1 MLPKWQYTDE
11 GSTLTDTPE
20 DLLSRVKDGDE
31 DAFTL
36 IYTRYVSGVRGFV
49 RHMGIPSN
57 STEDVAQNVFMTL
70 IKNAAAFDVQR
81 GAALSFIYGIAR
93 NHILRWLRENKREDV
108 ASLETEFAGSDVN
121 PLMQYSKAEEISKLR
136 SAIQLLPEHYREVII
151 LCEIHEFSYEQAAQI
166 LDCAVGTV
174 RSRLHR
180 GRSILAKNL
189 REGLGKG
196 NGVSKYELPTL
207 ETNSF

>member
-1 MLPKWQYTDE
+1 M
-11 GSTLTDTPE
+11 TDTAE
-20 DLLSRVKDGDE
+20 ELLSRVRDGDE

-36 IYTRYVSGVRGFV
+36 IYTRYVSGVRSFV

-70 IKNAAAFDVQR
+70 IKNASTFDIQR
-81 GAALSFIYGIAR
+81 GSALSFIYGVAR
-93 NHILRWLRENKREDV
+93 NHILRWIRENKRVDV
-108 ASLETEFAGSDVN
+108 ASLETEIAGSEFVN
-121 PLMQYSKAEEISKLR
+121 PLMEYSKAEEVSKLR
-136 SAIQLLPEHYREVII
+136 KAIQLLPEHYREVII
-151 LCEIHEFSYEQAAQI
+151 LCEIHEFSYEQAAEI

-180 GRSILAKNL
+180 GRSILANNL
-189 REGLGKG
+189 REAFGKG

>member
-1 MLPKWQYTDE
+1 M
-11 GSTLTDTPE
+11 
-20 DLLSRVKDGDE
+20 
-31 DAFTL
+31 
-36 IYTRYVSGVRGFV
+36 VSGKQ
-49 RHMGIPSN
+49 
-57 STEDVAQNVFMTL
+57 EKDVAT
-70 IKNAAAFDVQR
+70 
-81 GAALSFIYGIAR
+81 
-93 NHILRWLRENKREDV
+93 
-108 ASLETEFAGSDVN
+108 LETEFPGSDDN
-121 PLMQYSKAEEISKLR
+121 PLMEYSKAEEISKLR
-136 SAIQLLPEHYREVII
+136 SAIQLSPEHYREVII